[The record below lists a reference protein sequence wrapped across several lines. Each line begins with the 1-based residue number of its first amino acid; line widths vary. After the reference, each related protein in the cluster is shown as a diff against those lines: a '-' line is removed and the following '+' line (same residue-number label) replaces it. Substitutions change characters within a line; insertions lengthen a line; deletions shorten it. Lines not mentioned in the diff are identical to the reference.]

1 MSTGTSGSDEKISGA
16 KIQPLDSETKYNT
29 AHDQSSRGA
38 AGTDRSIDQT
48 RIDPIGGAGQF
59 QHPAPHADS
68 QGVVGRDEAIQGAKI
83 EPLEGNPTKGTAK
96 STGLDDEQIDS
107 ARIQPGGEVRE
118 ELS

>member
-1 MSTGTSGSDEKISGA
+1 MPPAPTAALTRLVLT
-16 KIQPLDSETKYNT
+16 PLEAPVSVLTHRAIECEACANN
-29 AHDQSSRGA
+29 QS
-38 AGTDRSIDQT
+38 
-48 RIDPIGGAGQF
+48 AGQF